1 MPQPTLKIDRL
12 SKRFGDRLV
21 LDQLCLEIQPG
32 EIYGLLGANGAGK
45 TTLINIICRLINGDQ
60 GEIQIDGQGISPQT
74 RALIGIAPQENLL
87 YHSLSCRENLEFFA
101 TLYGLQGR
109 AKTKQVDYCLAAVNL
124 TDRATSLVGNL
135 SGGMARRLNMAI
147 ALIHGPRLLILD
159 EPTTGLDIEARYE
172 IWGLIQQLQHQGIT
186 LLLTTHLLEEA
197 ERLCQRIGILK
208 QGRIVVE
215 GDLCQLRQ
223 VIPAAEILFMRT
235 HQESEAIAIATQ
247 HQFTVRRYGQDLA
260 FWLPT
265 ATSMAE
271 IVHLF
276 APITIESLTLQPV
289 RLENIY
295 LEITGD
301 LSYTSLPSAKA

>member
-1 MPQPTLKIDRL
+1 MPQPMLKIDQL
-12 SKRFGDRLV
+12 SKRFGDRQV
-21 LDQLCLEIQPG
+21 LDRLCLKIQPG

-60 GEIQIDGQGISPQT
+60 GQIEIDGLGTSPQT

-87 YHSLSCRENLEFFA
+87 YYSLSCRENLDFFA
-101 TLYGLQGR
+101 ALYGLQGK
-109 AKTKQVDYCLAAVNL
+109 AKAQQIDYCLAAVNL
-124 TDRATSLVGNL
+124 ADRATSLVGNL

-147 ALIHGPRLLILD
+147 ALIHSPKLVILD

-172 IWGLIQQLQHQGIT
+172 IWSLIQQLRDRGIT

-215 GDLCQLRQ
+215 GDLAQLRQ

-235 HQESEAIAIATQ
+235 PQEPQAIAIAQ
-247 HQFTVRRYGQDLA
+247 RHNFTVKRYGQDLA
-260 FWLPT
+260 FWLPEPK
-265 ATSMAE
+265 SMAE
-271 IVHLF
+271 IIYLF
-276 APITIESLTLQPV
+276 AEITIDSLALQPV

-301 LSYTSLPSAKA
+301 TSYTSLANPKA